1 MLNLPAHV
9 QTAAAVS
16 VNRLCSTDYLERLCG
31 SRLCSAAGIGAAR
44 PTRHGSPSGNARK
57 GGKQENGQRQT
68 HCLEPWASTV
78 LHFLLLLLLL
88 APVFYFVFVTCA
100 LLCLALLCATFWIDH
115 AAWRTASLAF
125 LRASALLSELCHELR
140 KISRLRPLKGATRK
154 NIVSS

>member
-1 MLNLPAHV
+1 MSTELECSKSPYPRLDVSGVSGCSALRLKRLFSTAS
-9 QTAAAVS
+9 QRLFSTSICAAA
-16 VNRLCSTDYLERLCG
+16 R
-31 SRLCSAAGIGAAR
+31 
-44 PTRHGSPSGNARK
+44 GN
-57 GGKQENGQRQT
+57 QENGQRQT

-88 APVFYFVFVTCA
+88 APVFYFVFVTFV

-125 LRASALLSELCHELR
+125 LRASALVTELFHELR
-140 KISRLRPLKGATRK
+140 KSSKLRPLKGATRK